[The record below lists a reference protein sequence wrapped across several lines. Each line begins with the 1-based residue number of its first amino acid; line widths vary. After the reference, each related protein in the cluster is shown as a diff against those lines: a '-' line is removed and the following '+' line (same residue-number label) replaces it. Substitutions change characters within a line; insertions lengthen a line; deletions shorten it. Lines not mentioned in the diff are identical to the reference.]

1 MNESDISNEEIHVS
15 AGIKGKRITRSLSE
29 SSDGDF
35 DYDTELRN
43 TENEDGEEVDQ
54 VLATALFLKN
64 GNLKIQ
70 KGSYFPL
77 LHILEKLSILL

>member
-1 MNESDISNEEIHVS
+1 MNESDISNKEIHVS